1 MKKSKILLVS
11 MLIIILTSAC
21 TMKTKEKAEIP
32 ETKYTEIGHAV
43 KNEVLEDGT
52 VRTTYALLGLKD
64 NKINYLCLDQMEQ
77 NPQKDRHLFTNK
89 ELENA
94 YGLSYESEFGEWS
107 AQVNA
112 LQNYIVGKQM
122 TLEDVKKIKTYKK
135 DSHNTMVPDVD
146 SDLGAAVGIDIKIF
160 LELIEEAFKNMKPI
174 EATRIAVGENVR
186 LNVEEN
192 QVDTSI
198 VFVATDYRYK
208 ICYSYMDRYST
219 KCLPN
224 ADVRSMKE
232 KSVDDEKA
240 KEWVSQLEEY
250 EKYTYGLNMMEAYG
264 IETYDK
270 GDGINTN
277 VPKINTDLGRI
288 CDIDLSEYIIVLK
301 EAAGRL

>member
-1 MKKSKILLVS
+1 MKKNKILVITIVTA
-11 MLIIILTSAC
+11 MLMSAC

-64 NKINYLCLDQMEQ
+64 EKINYLSLDQMEQ
-77 NPQKDRHLFTNK
+77 NPKKDRHLFTNK
-89 ELENA
+89 ELESA
-94 YGLSYESEFGEWS
+94 YGLSYKSEFGEWS
-107 AQVNA
+107 AQINA

-122 TLEDVKKIKTYKK
+122 TLDDIKNIKTYKK
-135 DSHNTMVPDVD
+135 DNDNTMVPDPE

-160 LELIEEAFKNMKPI
+160 IDLIEEAFNNTTQV
-174 EATRIAVGENVR
+174 EATRIASGENVR
-186 LNVEEN
+186 LNVENN
-192 QVDTSI
+192 QVDTTI

-219 KCLPN
+219 KCLPD
-224 ADVRSMKE
+224 ADIRSMKE
-232 KSVDDEKA
+232 KAHDDDRV
-240 KEWVSQLEEY
+240 KEWVNQLEGYEEY
-250 EKYTYGLNMMEAYG
+250 IQGLNMLEAYG
-264 IETYDK
+264 VETYDK

-277 VPKINTDLGRI
+277 VPKINTDLGKI